1 MHNKTSPNFFGE
13 APNSLIWEGREVE
26 LASSQPFPAEGL
38 RHGMTTEV
46 PGGTIRR
53 AGGPPGCQLEPT
65 GTRKLAGKNA
75 QIQLGRTFFRPKIA
89 VKVQKS
95 FKYHRFWAF

>member
-46 PGGTIRR
+46 PGGTIRGEQR
-53 AGGPPGCQLEPT
+53 VPGVGPGGPTWLPT
-65 GTRKLAGKNA
+65 GTDWNPKTGREKRPNPAGTDFFSAKNC
-75 QIQLGRTFFRPKIA
+75 R
-89 VKVQKS
+89 
-95 FKYHRFWAF
+95 